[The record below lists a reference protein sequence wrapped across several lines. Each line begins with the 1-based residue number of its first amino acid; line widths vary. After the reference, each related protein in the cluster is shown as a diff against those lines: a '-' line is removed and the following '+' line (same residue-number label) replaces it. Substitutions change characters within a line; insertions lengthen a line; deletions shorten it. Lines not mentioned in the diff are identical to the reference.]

1 MYIYIL
7 GRVSALEETM
17 SCIRCA
23 SPAGGEKTW
32 RAFAGRLLCRLLDL
46 RDHGR
51 QRRTLAALDDRR
63 LRDIG
68 IGRADAWREA
78 ETPFW
83 R

>member
-1 MYIYIL
+1 
-7 GRVSALEETM
+7 M

-23 SPAGGEKTW
+23 SPAGGERTW

-51 QRRTLAALDDRR
+51 QRRTLAALDDRQ

-68 IGRADAWREA
+68 LGRADAWREA
-78 ETPFW
+78 EKPFW